1 MEQEQKQYDAVLT
14 RSAVFAGI
22 SPEEIHSM
30 LGCLSARYAHFHKGD
45 FILHHGD
52 FIQSIGLV
60 LEGNVH
66 ILKEDFWGNV
76 NLMAEC
82 TPGDIFG
89 ESYAIRSD
97 VPSEVSI
104 QAVGNTEI
112 LFFNLHKMLTTCG
125 SSCEFHNRLI
135 HNLIAVLSEKN
146 FRLSKKLEHMSKR
159 TTREKLLSYLSA
171 EAIRQGSLEFDIP
184 FNRQQLADY
193 LSVDRSAMSS
203 ELGRLQD
210 EGYFTFHKNH
220 FKMQEGT
227 HAAAW
232 VPAHG

>member
-52 FIQSIGLV
+52 FIQSIYLV

-89 ESYAIRSD
+89 
-97 VPSEVSI
+97 
-104 QAVGNTEI
+104 GI
-112 LFFNLHKMLTTCG
+112 LCHPLGCSVRGLYPGSRKHRNSFLNLHKMLTTCG
-125 SSCEFHNRLI
+125 SSCEFLT
-135 HNLIAVLSEKN
+135 V
-146 FRLSKKLEHMSKR
+146 
-159 TTREKLLSYLSA
+159 
-171 EAIRQGSLEFDIP
+171 
-184 FNRQQLADY
+184 
-193 LSVDRSAMSS
+193 
-203 ELGRLQD
+203 
-210 EGYFTFHKNH
+210 
-220 FKMQEGT
+220 
-227 HAAAW
+227 
-232 VPAHG
+232 